1 MNSLDELIQPLCSA
15 DKIVIVGHMSPD
27 GDSIGSV
34 LAMGMALEQ
43 LGKKVFMITS
53 DPLPEI
59 FSFLPCY
66 KRYKGVKDFPARFDL
81 ALALDC
87 SDLKRCGEDLSLL
100 METAPVLVNIDHHIS
115 NQLFAKYNF
124 VNPKAS
130 ATGEIVYH
138 MIQKLGARI
147 DQDIATCIYTAIVMD
162 TGSFKF
168 DNTSGRSH
176 RIAAD
181 LIELG
186 VPVSAVNTRLFEEK
200 PYVNMKLLGEA
211 LKSLKMTPCH
221 RVAWMSVS
229 RETMEKLG
237 AKEEQTDGIINYPKS
252 IEGVE
257 VGLLFREIEADKV
270 KVGFR
275 SKGQIDVN
283 QVAGQFGGGGHPRAA
298 GAIIMGNFHEIEEK
312 VVDAVIK
319 AFPG

>member
-1 MNSLDELIQPLCSA
+1 MNNLDELIQPLKA
-15 DKIVIVGHMSPD
+15 VNKIVIVGHMAPD

-34 LAMGMALEQ
+34 LAMGLALER
-43 LGKKVFMITS
+43 LGKEVFMITS
-53 DPLPEI
+53 DPLPET
-59 FSFLPCY
+59 FSFLPGY
-66 KRYKGVKDFPARFDL
+66 ERYKGVRDFPARFDL

-100 METAPVLVNIDHHIS
+100 METAPLLVNIDHHIS
-115 NQLFAKYNF
+115 NQYFAKYNY
-124 VNPKAS
+124 VNPKAA
-130 ATGEIVYH
+130 ATGEIVYQ
-138 MIQKLGARI
+138 MVQKLGVKI
-147 DQDIATCIYTAIVMD
+147 DRDIATCIYTAIVMD

-168 DNTSGRSH
+168 DNTSCLSH

-186 VPVSAVNTRLFEEK
+186 VPVSKVNTRLFEEK
-200 PYVNMKLLGEA
+200 PFVNLKLLGEA

-221 RVAWMSVS
+221 RVAWMSIS

-275 SKGQIDVN
+275 SKGQVDVN
-283 QVAGQFGGGGHPRAA
+283 QVAGQFNGGGHPRAA